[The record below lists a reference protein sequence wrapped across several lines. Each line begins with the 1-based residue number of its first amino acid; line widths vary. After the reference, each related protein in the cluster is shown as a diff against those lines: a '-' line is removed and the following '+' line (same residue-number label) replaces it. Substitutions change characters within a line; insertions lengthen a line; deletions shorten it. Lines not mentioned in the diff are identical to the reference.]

1 MYEYFIAPFAQF
13 GFMQRALAGAV
24 ILSISAGP
32 IGVFLM
38 FRRMSLAGDA
48 MAHAILP
55 GAAAGFLVSGL
66 AILPMTIGGFAAGL
80 VVALLAG
87 LVSRITLQ
95 REDTSLAAFYLIS
108 LALGVLLVSLRG
120 SNVDLMHVLFGTV
133 LALNDDA
140 LILIGAVSSISLVGL
155 ALIWRPLFAECLDP
169 TFLRSVSKAGQPV
182 HLAFLALV
190 VLNLVGGFQ
199 ALGTLMSVGLM
210 MLPAAAARF
219 WVRSIEGVSGLSV
232 LIGVVSSYFGLLL
245 SYHLEVASGPS
256 IILVAGAIYVAS
268 LIVGRR
274 GVLFSRTRP
283 SRHRIA

>member
-87 LVSRITLQ
+87 LVSRLTLQ

-133 LALNDDA
+133 LALNNDA
-140 LILIGAVSSISLVGL
+140 LLLIGTVSSISLVGL

-169 TFLRSVSKAGQPV
+169 TFLRGIPR
-182 HLAFLALV
+182 
-190 VLNLVGGFQ
+190 LVGE
-199 ALGTLMSVGLM
+199 L
-210 MLPAAAARF
+210 AAATAATARN
-219 WVRSIEGVSGLSV
+219 R
-232 LIGVVSSYFGLLL
+232 
-245 SYHLEVASGPS
+245 
-256 IILVAGAIYVAS
+256 
-268 LIVGRR
+268 VGRLAGTIAGLAAR
-274 GVLFSRTRP
+274 SCPDVRTAAEVSP
-283 SRHRIA
+283 NHG